1 MWTQE
6 LSLAGRGEMSRSWGK
21 MFQAEEAASG
31 RSVEPREHAHLG
43 GGGRNGFALVE
54 G

>member
-6 LSLAGRGEMSRSWGK
+6 LSLAGRGEMSRSWGRL
-21 MFQAEEAASG
+21 FQAEEAASN
-31 RSVEPREHAHLG
+31 VEPREHARLG
-43 GGGRNGFALVE
+43 GGERNGFALVE